1 MMMTWKIG
9 GMTRNV
15 KTPAIQEV
23 RALESTLRFLVSN
36 NFAGSVIGK
45 AGQVISEFQVQ
56 SGAKIVMS
64 RAHEFFPGTADRI
77 VLISGTVSAILTAL
91 HLILSKL
98 ADDPRR
104 VETARE
110 GELDLLRIVV
120 PHRVCGAIIGKAGAT
135 IRGAHTSSHLPPLH
149 LLPSP
154 ALVCFVYHPRVYS
167 LAASS
172 SPAHH
177 RFPPSPSA
185 SSSDCALP
193 PQQHFPH
200 REPRTAPALP
210 STIHSSPPTVSHLL
224 CSPSRPSQ
232 PPLYPSAPGSTLLLP
247 VPSHLA
253 CHATT
258 PCHVDPTP
266 SRRSQMA
273 ASLTSC
279 APWRHAVADHRGRL
293 AVAGRRSFVE
303 DSQATIKLSSQDTAG
318 PGFAERLITIG
329 GSLEQKLR
337 AVALL
342 LTKMSEDPTYVQYA
356 DVPLSYTGE
365 QRTIVSHVPRSYVD
379 TYLLHVSLS
388 SRAHSRIPF
397 CSSRIHPLPLSPR
410 ASLRVPHQRRAGH
423 LSRLPLR
430 PRQREGAGTRAG
442 AAGFR
447 KEDGA
452 GRAGTGAEGGTT
464 MGTRRGGAAG
474 SVAAMA
480 VVLGTGAEVGE
491 GVGAEAM
498 GEGTD
503 MEEGGAE
510 AGVLELPMQRLGDFL
525 RTFRTCVARW
535 ECCGKVGV
543 LWQGGRAVARWECC
557 GKVGVLWQG
566 GRAVARWECCGK
578 VGVVW
583 QGGSAVSLR
592 GATVMPLLPCSACV
606 RDFVWCGPS
615 SPVISQAVD
624 PCRAASAR
632 EGPPPLPPGGGVPTT
647 IIVAVP
653 DDHVGAV
660 VGKGGKSLHEIQQSA
675 GVRMLISDRNDYVEG
690 TRNRKVTI
698 TGPSEGVVAAQH
710 LIAQKVQQSIAS
722 ASGDRLLSAPDR
734 LPSTVDRLPP
744 APPRGFDA
752 GARGFDSGARGFDS
766 GPRGFDSGG
775 GRGGGGDRL
784 AAVIVLVG
792 LTYGGHLWW
801 AYFIRK

>member
-1 MMMTWKIG
+1 MAMADASPVKREHDDDVEDRRDDAKRQN
-9 GMTRNV
+9 TRD
-15 KTPAIQEV
+15 TEEV

-154 ALVCFVYHPRVYS
+154 ALLCFVYHPRVYS

-172 SPAHH
+172 TPSHH

-193 PQQHFPH
+193 PQQHVPH
-200 REPRTAPALP
+200 REPRTAVVPRLHTVTLTFSPPPPCPTRPSASFVP

-224 CSPSRPSQ
+224 CSPSHPSQ

-253 CHATT
+253 CHVTT

-329 GSLEQKLR
+329 GTLEQKLR

-365 QRTIVSHVPRSYVD
+365 
-379 TYLLHVSLS
+379 
-388 SRAHSRIPF
+388 
-397 CSSRIHPLPLSPR
+397 PR
-410 ASLRVPHQRRAGH
+410 APLLRGYISPPRVSILPALTHVFPSVPPVSILASLPPRLTVHPPPAAGGSSQPPPPPPAAAGGGRH
-423 LSRLPLR
+423 EGRSSGFSEGGRG
-430 PRQREGAGTRAG
+430 REGGYGGGGGYNDGYG
-442 AAGFR
+442 ARGASGFSGGYGGGPGYGGGGGGR
-447 KEDGA
+447 GGGGGYGGGDRYGGGGA
-452 GRAGTGAEGGTT
+452 GGGGFGAPYAAP
-464 MGTRRGGAAG
+464 RG
-474 SVAAMA
+474 
-480 VVLGTGAEVGE
+480 
-491 GVGAEAM
+491 
-498 GEGTD
+498 
-503 MEEGGAE
+503 
-510 AGVLELPMQRLGDFL
+510 LPPYLSDPR
-525 RTFRTCVARW
+525 
-535 ECCGKVGV
+535 GKVGV
-543 LWQGGRAVARWECC
+543 LWQGGRAVARWACC
-557 GKVGVLWQG
+557 VTAWGHCD
-566 GRAVARWECCGK
+566 APVALLC
-578 VGVVW
+578 
-583 QGGSAVSLR
+583 LR
-592 GATVMPLLPCSACV
+592 
-606 RDFVWCGPS
+606 
-615 SPVISQAVD
+615 
-624 PCRAASAR
+624 
-632 EGPPPLPPGGGVPTT
+632 GPPPLPPGGGVPTT

-801 AYFIRK
+801 ANFIRKYFC

>member
-135 IRGAHTSSHLPPLH
+135 IR
-149 LLPSP
+149 
-154 ALVCFVYHPRVYS
+154 
-167 LAASS
+167 
-172 SPAHH
+172 
-177 RFPPSPSA
+177 
-185 SSSDCALP
+185 
-193 PQQHFPH
+193 
-200 REPRTAPALP
+200 
-210 STIHSSPPTVSHLL
+210 
-224 CSPSRPSQ
+224 
-232 PPLYPSAPGSTLLLP
+232 
-247 VPSHLA
+247 
-253 CHATT
+253 
-258 PCHVDPTP
+258 
-266 SRRSQMA
+266 
-273 ASLTSC
+273 
-279 APWRHAVADHRGRL
+279 
-293 AVAGRRSFVE
+293 SFVE

-356 DVPLSYTGE
+356 DVPLSYTAAGGSSQPPPPPPAAAGGGRHE
-365 QRTIVSHVPRSYVD
+365 GRS
-379 TYLLHVSLS
+379 SGFS
-388 SRAHSRIPF
+388 EGGR
-397 CSSRIHPLPLSPR
+397 
-410 ASLRVPHQRRAGH
+410 G
-423 LSRLPLR
+423 
-430 PRQREGAGTRAG
+430 REGGYG
-442 AAGFR
+442 GGGGYN
-447 KEDGA
+447 DGYEA
-452 GRAGTGAEGGTT
+452 
-464 MGTRRGGAAG
+464 RGGSG
-474 SVAAMA
+474 FS
-480 VVLGTGAEVGE
+480 
-491 GVGAEAM
+491 
-498 GEGTD
+498 
-503 MEEGGAE
+503 GGY
-510 AGVLELPMQRLGDFL
+510 GGGPG
-525 RTFRTCVARW
+525 W

-592 GATVMPLLPCSACV
+592 GAT
-606 RDFVWCGPS
+606 
-615 SPVISQAVD
+615 
-624 PCRAASAR
+624 
-632 EGPPPLPPGGGVPTT
+632 GPPPLPPGGGVPTT

>member
-1 MMMTWKIG
+1 
-9 GMTRNV
+9 
-15 KTPAIQEV
+15 EV

-64 RAHEFFPGTADRI
+64 RAHEFFPATADRI

-135 IRGAHTSSHLPPLH
+135 IR
-149 LLPSP
+149 
-154 ALVCFVYHPRVYS
+154 
-167 LAASS
+167 
-172 SPAHH
+172 
-177 RFPPSPSA
+177 
-185 SSSDCALP
+185 
-193 PQQHFPH
+193 
-200 REPRTAPALP
+200 
-210 STIHSSPPTVSHLL
+210 
-224 CSPSRPSQ
+224 
-232 PPLYPSAPGSTLLLP
+232 
-247 VPSHLA
+247 
-253 CHATT
+253 
-258 PCHVDPTP
+258 
-266 SRRSQMA
+266 
-273 ASLTSC
+273 
-279 APWRHAVADHRGRL
+279 
-293 AVAGRRSFVE
+293 SFVE

-356 DVPLSYTGE
+356 DVPLSYTAAGGSSQPPPAPPAPAGGGRHE
-365 QRTIVSHVPRSYVD
+365 GRS
-379 TYLLHVSLS
+379 SGFS
-388 SRAHSRIPF
+388 
-397 CSSRIHPLPLSPR
+397 
-410 ASLRVPHQRRAGH
+410 GGGGG
-423 LSRLPLR
+423 
-430 PRQREGAGTRAG
+430 REG
-442 AAGFR
+442 
-447 KEDGA
+447 
-452 GRAGTGAEGGTT
+452 GG
-464 MGTRRGGAAG
+464 
-474 SVAAMA
+474 
-480 VVLGTGAEVGE
+480 
-491 GVGAEAM
+491 
-498 GEGTD
+498 
-503 MEEGGAE
+503 
-510 AGVLELPMQRLGDFL
+510 LPPYLSDPR
-525 RTFRTCVARW
+525 
-535 ECCGKVGV
+535 GKVGV
-543 LWQGGRAVARWECC
+543 LWQGGRAVTLR
-557 GKVGVLWQG
+557 VG
-566 GRAVARWECCGK
+566 
-578 VGVVW
+578 
-583 QGGSAVSLR
+583 S
-592 GATVMPLLPCSACV
+592 VMPPLCCYT
-606 RDFVWCGPS
+606 R
-615 SPVISQAVD
+615 
-624 PCRAASAR
+624 
-632 EGPPPLPPGGGVPTT
+632 GPPPLPLGGGVPTT

-752 GARGFDSGARGFDS
+752 GARGFDSGARGFD
-766 GPRGFDSGG
+766 GGG

-784 AAVIVLVG
+784 AQ
-792 LTYGGHLWW
+792 W
-801 AYFIRK
+801 AICDGPISSENSFC

>member
-1 MMMTWKIG
+1 MASS
-9 GMTRNV
+9 TRLESVDTLFPRLVSWSKV
-15 KTPAIQEV
+15 KREHDDDVEDRRDDAKRQNTRDTEEV

-135 IRGAHTSSHLPPLH
+135 IR
-149 LLPSP
+149 
-154 ALVCFVYHPRVYS
+154 
-167 LAASS
+167 
-172 SPAHH
+172 
-177 RFPPSPSA
+177 
-185 SSSDCALP
+185 
-193 PQQHFPH
+193 
-200 REPRTAPALP
+200 
-210 STIHSSPPTVSHLL
+210 
-224 CSPSRPSQ
+224 
-232 PPLYPSAPGSTLLLP
+232 
-247 VPSHLA
+247 
-253 CHATT
+253 
-258 PCHVDPTP
+258 
-266 SRRSQMA
+266 
-273 ASLTSC
+273 
-279 APWRHAVADHRGRL
+279 
-293 AVAGRRSFVE
+293 SFVE

-329 GSLEQKLR
+329 GTLEQKLR

-356 DVPLSYTGE
+356 DVPLSYTA
-365 QRTIVSHVPRSYVD
+365 TCPSPTPVSHLPRSYVD

-388 SRAHSRIPF
+388 FPRSLTYSLLF
-397 CSSRIHPLPLSPR
+397 LPYPSL
-410 ASLRVPHQRRAGH
+410 ASLPPRLTAHPPPAAGGSSQPPPPPPAAAGGGRH
-423 LSRLPLR
+423 EGRSSGFSEGGRG
-430 PRQREGAGTRAG
+430 REGGYGGGGGYNDGYG
-442 AAGFR
+442 A
-447 KEDGA
+447 
-452 GRAGTGAEGGTT
+452 
-464 MGTRRGGAAG
+464 RGGSG
-474 SVAAMA
+474 FS
-480 VVLGTGAEVGE
+480 
-491 GVGAEAM
+491 
-498 GEGTD
+498 
-503 MEEGGAE
+503 GGY
-510 AGVLELPMQRLGDFL
+510 GGGPGY
-525 RTFRTCVARW
+525 
-535 ECCGKVGV
+535 GGGG
-543 LWQGGRAVARWECC
+543 GGRGGGGGYGGGDRYGGGGGGGGGFGAPYAAPRGLPPYLSDPR
-557 GKVGVLWQG
+557 GK
-566 GRAVARWECCGK
+566 
-578 VGVVW
+578 
-583 QGGSAVSLR
+583 
-592 GATVMPLLPCSACV
+592 
-606 RDFVWCGPS
+606 
-615 SPVISQAVD
+615 
-624 PCRAASAR
+624 
-632 EGPPPLPPGGGVPTT
+632 GPPPLPPGGGVPTT

-801 AYFIRK
+801 ANFIRK